1 MLQKLVSSSLGNG
14 QTLVNVGA
22 SVAITDGPNTNTV
35 LISGEAET
43 LKLFN
48 ETQGASDIPLFLRD
62 FEAIPFPII
71 LISHATSELDVPVIL
86 RAFN

>member
-1 MLQKLVSSSLGNG
+1 MVTVEGTIDVGGHAGVELAEILLQKLVSSSLGNG

-22 SVAITDGPNTNTV
+22 SVAITDCPNTNTV

-48 ETQGASDIPLFLRD
+48 KTQGASDIP
-62 FEAIPFPII
+62 
-71 LISHATSELDVPVIL
+71 
-86 RAFN
+86 